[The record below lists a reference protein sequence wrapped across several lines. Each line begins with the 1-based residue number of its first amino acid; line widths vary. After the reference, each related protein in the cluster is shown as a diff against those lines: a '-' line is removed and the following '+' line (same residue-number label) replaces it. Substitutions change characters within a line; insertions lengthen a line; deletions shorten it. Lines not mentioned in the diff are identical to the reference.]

1 MSDLRLLALAA
12 PVILLVGGRC
22 ASAADAGDEPSI
34 EEMFAEIAARTT
46 GAGRKPAVSRS
57 KPAAESTSRSTS
69 KSAGKSAKFSGAAV
83 TAIKKVE
90 RRAGERLSMLQK
102 ERRGWQIAQL
112 YIRLEKFKL
121 AARILAPMLKSR
133 DPGPGAKRHWLDR
146 VGEFEL
152 EYARVMACLGKD
164 RTASHM
170 LAQHRKRLEDARTA
184 PDEDD
189 RPGTGYVD
197 GLERRQAFVEGYAE
211 ARARVDELTAA
222 LAQKPDGDRQWELVR
237 LCEPGQNEGKAVLGL
252 KWLAALIDLI
262 EGYPDHE
269 QVTSG
274 NAHWNLYRAY
284 LHYDVY
290 EECIKILELM
300 PKKFPEYGQTENGN
314 YLWDLGDRYANLGR
328 LKEDQRDHG
337 RANLSYRKALEAFRL
352 FKARFPKDPRNNI
365 RKHRRGTSPPVVN
378 GRIGNMRRAVNRTA
392 SRKR

>member
-1 MSDLRLLALAA
+1 MSNLRLLAFAA

-34 EEMFAEIAARTT
+34 EEMFAEIAARKT
-46 GAGRKPAVSRS
+46 GGGRATAVSRAKPAAKPAARSSRKPA
-57 KPAAESTSRSTS
+57 
-69 KSAGKSAKFSGAAV
+69 KFSWTAV
-83 TAIKKVE
+83 AAIKKVE

-102 ERRGWQIAQL
+102 ERRGWQMVQL

-133 DPGPGAKRHWLDR
+133 DPGPGAKRRWLDR

-152 EYARVMACLGKD
+152 EYARVMACLGKS

-170 LAQHRKRLEDARTA
+170 LEKHREKLEDAKTA
-184 PDEDD
+184 PRKGD
-189 RPGTGYVD
+189 RLSTGQVD
-197 GLERRQAFVEGYAE
+197 GFERRQAFVEGYAE

-222 LAQKPDGDRQWELVR
+222 LAQEPDGDKQWALVR
-237 LCEPGQNEGKAVLGL
+237 LCEPGQHEGKAVLGL
-252 KWLAALIDLI
+252 KWLVALLDHI
-262 EGYPDHE
+262 EGHPDHKE
-269 QVTSG
+269 VVSG

-300 PKKFPEYGQTENGN
+300 PEKFPEYGQTKNGN

-328 LKEDQRDHG
+328 LKEDQRDRG
-337 RANLSYRKALEAFRL
+337 RAKLSYSKALDTFRL
-352 FKARFPKDPRNNI
+352 FKTKFRDDRRNKK
-365 RKHRRGTSPPVVN
+365 RERRRGPALPPLVN
-378 GRIGNMRRAVNRTA
+378 ERIGNMRNAVNR
-392 SRKR
+392 SSGRKR